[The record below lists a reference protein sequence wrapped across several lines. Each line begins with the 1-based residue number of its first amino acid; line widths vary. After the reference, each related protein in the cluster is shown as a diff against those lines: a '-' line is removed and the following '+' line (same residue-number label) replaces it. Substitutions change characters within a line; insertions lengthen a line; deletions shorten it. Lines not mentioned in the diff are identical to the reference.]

1 MSLATLNGSTWPTNC
16 NSGILEVCASGYP
29 QMVLLFVQLLG
40 ICILSSWTPWMS
52 YQTLGTITYPR
63 IPSGRHFWVDEFSE
77 LPKLAGIWIRSVEG
91 YLLKIFFPSKPSFA
105 EERCHHLP
113 LRGNPW
119 CRLRHP
125 LPFKAL
131 TALLPELSVT
141 STEEGLVLWILRS
154 WLIPGFQLLS
164 IKEYQKHLIST
175 NFTSWTWFFFG
186 CLFLKKK
193 PGCLPRSIQSTPA
206 LFGVFKNCY
215 HVWILEDPRWIRRRQ
230 HRWSQCQLGPMKVG
244 FRLERSV
251 DPKQKT
257 PWKLRGQ
264 PKKCRRKKQHKR
276 ELVLLMT
283 CWFLKPTDYIPPQ
296 KN

>member
-52 YQTLGTITYPR
+52 YQTLGTITYTR

-175 NFTSWTWFFFG
+175 NSRHEHDFFLDVFFWRKNQG
-186 CLFLKKK
+186 AYQDLYKVRLLFLGSSRTVTTFEFWKIH
-193 PGCLPRSIQSTPA
+193 GGYAGANIVEASVSLGQWRWA
-206 LFGVFKNCY
+206 FGLKE
-215 HVWILEDPRWIRRRQ
+215 VWIQNKKRRESLE
-230 HRWSQCQLGPMKVG
+230 VN
-244 FRLERSV
+244 
-251 DPKQKT
+251 
-257 PWKLRGQ
+257 
-264 PKKCRRKKQHKR
+264 
-276 ELVLLMT
+276 
-283 CWFLKPTDYIPPQ
+283 Q
-296 KN
+296 KNVEEKNNTNVSWFCWWHVDF